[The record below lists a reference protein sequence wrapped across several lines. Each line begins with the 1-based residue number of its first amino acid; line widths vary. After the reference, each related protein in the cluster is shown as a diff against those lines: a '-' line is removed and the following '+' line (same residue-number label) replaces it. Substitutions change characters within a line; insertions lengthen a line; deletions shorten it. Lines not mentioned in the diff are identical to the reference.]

1 MTAKAT
7 SYPNMYTTHKP
18 ELCFPG
24 SSSPLKTPLPS
35 LASQIEIPD
44 AHPDYE
50 IILKTIRSQRAKLQ
64 GLDDHEGQVAQ
75 KTSDS
80 SIQSSPT
87 PSPGTPPSADGMH
100 TNQTV
105 IVGGNES
112 MTGQV
117 IDLETVQ
124 KQQSQLCAKSTFDA
138 QMTNNQ
144 MLSGLPQAYNSVR
157 RTNCGLLAPQSLFEM
172 SFARPARIHATNRHK
187 IVSNKYATAADPRGY
202 IPVFEYEINNTT
214 ILIDQENSYIL
225 LTSICKALGPW
236 RTDIV
241 RQVEAVPELE
251 SLCRRIRGGFL
262 KIQGT
267 WVPYKLAYELCKRV
281 AHNIRMD
288 LVPIFGFDFPE
299 KCLSPVDVGFGELR
313 ILTNGRRGRKST
325 VAAMTA
331 MNNLP
336 VHSKDKYTHSIAVA
350 NASMAYSTNNAK
362 ASGML
367 GIQSATPLVAQ
378 HANITAMTNGVNA
391 APFTSRVVL
400 RPHPYAVR
408 SKLAFLANRKMMA
421 DQQYALMAQQLGSNQ
436 QQQQQQ
442 QPKQQPI
449 MNMSQPS
456 QRN

>member
-1 MTAKAT
+1 MTAKVT
-7 SYPNMYTTHKP
+7 SFTNMYTMHKP

-44 AHPDYE
+44 PHPDYE
-50 IILKTIRSQRAKLQ
+50 LILKTIRAQRAKLN
-64 GLDDHEGQVAQ
+64 GLEDHEGQGAP

-80 SIQSSPT
+80 SIHSSPT
-87 PSPGTPPSADGMH
+87 PSPGTPPSADGRH

-105 IVGGNES
+105 IVGSDS
-112 MTGQV
+112 MAGQV

-124 KQQSQLCAKSTFDA
+124 KQQTQLCAKSTLDA

-144 MLSGLPQAYNSVR
+144 MLNGLPQAYNSVR

-172 SFARPARIHATNRHK
+172 SFARPALIHATNRHK

-202 IPVFEYEINNTT
+202 IPVYEYEINNTT

-267 WVPYKLAYELCKRV
+267 WVPYKLAYELCRRV

-336 VHSKDKYTHSIAVA
+336 VHIKDKYSHSIAVA
-350 NASMAYSTNNAK
+350 NASMAYGNNSGK
-362 ASGML
+362 AGAMMNV
-367 GIQSATPLVAQ
+367 QSSTPLANTTNQ
-378 HANITAMTNGVNA
+378 HANFTAMTNSA

-421 DQQYALMAQQLGSNQ
+421 DQQYALMAQQLGSTQ
-436 QQQQQQ
+436 QQQQA
-442 QPKQQPI
+442 KQQPI

-456 QRN
+456 QRI

>member
-1 MTAKAT
+1 MTETVTKVT
-7 SYPNMYTTHKP
+7 TYPNMYSTHKP

-24 SSSPLKTPLPS
+24 SSSPLTNPLPS
-35 LASQIEIPD
+35 LASQIEIPE

-50 IILKTIRSQRAKLQ
+50 LILSTIRARRVSQMAKMK
-64 GLDDHEGQVAQ
+64 GLDDNELQVAQ

-80 SIQSSPT
+80 SIHSSPS
-87 PSPGTPPSADGMH
+87 PSPVTPPSTDGRR
-100 TNQTV
+100 TNQPM
-105 IVGGNES
+105 IIGMES
-112 MTGQV
+112 MADQMN
-117 IDLETVQ
+117 DMESMQ
-124 KQQSQLCAKSTFDA
+124 KQQAQLCIKSNLDA
-138 QMTNNQ
+138 QSVTSQ
-144 MLSGLPQAYNSVR
+144 MLGGIQQHTYNNVR
-157 RTNCGLLAPQSLFEM
+157 RNNCGLLAPQSLFEM
-172 SFARPARIHATNRHK
+172 SFARQARIYPTNRHK

-202 IPVFEYEINNTT
+202 IPVYEYEINNTT

-267 WVPYKLAYELCKRV
+267 WVPYKLAYELCRRV

-325 VAAMTA
+325 VAAMAA

-336 VHSKDKYTHSIAVA
+336 LHIKDKFSHSVAVA
-350 NASMAYSTNNAK
+350 NASMGYAANNGKINALNTQSIAPLTNTTN
-362 ASGML
+362 
-367 GIQSATPLVAQ
+367 Q

-391 APFTSRVVL
+391 APFTSRVFV
-400 RPHPYAVR
+400 PNWH
-408 SKLAFLANRKMMA
+408 FW
-421 DQQYALMAQQLGSNQ
+421 
-436 QQQQQQ
+436 
-442 QPKQQPI
+442 PI
-449 MNMSQPS
+449 EKW
-456 QRN
+456 